1 MTRVRIRISADGYEL
16 PTDGKRLTE
25 LNILSADRCAK
36 NNSDYDMYNRLV
48 RNKRLLLSLPLL
60 LAASLFVPSHVV
72 PSAHAQLTG
81 LVCIT
86 DSTTATSC
94 PSSPAAIGP
103 LTPGSTF
110 SVGVFI
116 QGSDAMGGFDI
127 FVASNPAFVSPVS
140 AALGSLVVTPS
151 LTSICINGS
160 AQTGS
165 CTVGSAN
172 GAGVVEVTTIE
183 SSGSN
188 ECGGISPCSG
198 MAFTIT
204 YTVIAA
210 TPSTSLSYPTAPRCA
225 TSSVSSPANTCV
237 LVDDATGTTLP
248 ENIQGGTINIVLPN
262 GVVCIVIPSTAT
274 ACPNGVPTY
283 AETYGSTFTVG
294 VFVQNSAPL
303 GGFDIY
309 VSVDPHYLNPTN
321 AVLGTL
327 ITSPSLTNI
336 CIDGSTQTGSCGVAN
351 GPGIVEV
358 STIESSGGNDPGT
371 GLLFTITYQVV
382 GVTPITTIGFLT
394 NPDCSTSSVSSPPN
408 T

>member
-1 MTRVRIRISADGYEL
+1 
-16 PTDGKRLTE
+16 
-25 LNILSADRCAK
+25 
-36 NNSDYDMYNRLV
+36 MYNRLV

-140 AALGSLVVTPS
+140 AALGSLIVTPS

-188 ECGGISPCSG
+188 ECGGLSPCSG
-198 MAFTIT
+198 MAFPINLSL
-204 YTVIAA
+204 VGA
-210 TPSTSLSYPTAPRCA
+210 TPNTSLFFPTTPR
-225 TSSVSSPANTCV
+225 
-237 LVDDATGTTLP
+237 LFKTT
-248 ENIQGGTINIVLPN
+248 
-262 GVVCIVIPSTAT
+262 
-274 ACPNGVPTY
+274 
-283 AETYGSTFTVG
+283 
-294 VFVQNSAPL
+294 
-303 GGFDIY
+303 
-309 VSVDPHYLNPTN
+309 
-321 AVLGTL
+321 
-327 ITSPSLTNI
+327 
-336 CIDGSTQTGSCGVAN
+336 
-351 GPGIVEV
+351 
-358 STIESSGGNDPGT
+358 
-371 GLLFTITYQVV
+371 
-382 GVTPITTIGFLT
+382 
-394 NPDCSTSSVSSPPN
+394 
-408 T
+408 

>member
-1 MTRVRIRISADGYEL
+1 
-16 PTDGKRLTE
+16 
-25 LNILSADRCAK
+25 
-36 NNSDYDMYNRLV
+36 MYNRLV

-127 FVASNPAFVSPVS
+127 FVASNTAFVSPVS
-140 AALGSLVVTPS
+140 AALGSLIVTPS

-183 SSGSN
+183 GSGSN

-198 MAFTIT
+198 MAFPINLSL
-204 YTVIAA
+204 VGA
-210 TPSTSLSYPTAPRCA
+210 TPNTSLFFPTTPR
-225 TSSVSSPANTCV
+225 
-237 LVDDATGTTLP
+237 LFKTT
-248 ENIQGGTINIVLPN
+248 
-262 GVVCIVIPSTAT
+262 
-274 ACPNGVPTY
+274 
-283 AETYGSTFTVG
+283 
-294 VFVQNSAPL
+294 
-303 GGFDIY
+303 
-309 VSVDPHYLNPTN
+309 
-321 AVLGTL
+321 
-327 ITSPSLTNI
+327 
-336 CIDGSTQTGSCGVAN
+336 
-351 GPGIVEV
+351 
-358 STIESSGGNDPGT
+358 
-371 GLLFTITYQVV
+371 
-382 GVTPITTIGFLT
+382 
-394 NPDCSTSSVSSPPN
+394 
-408 T
+408 